1 MRAPVDTIAAPPFP
15 PDLEWVNVA
24 PLRMDKQIGRPVLV
38 EFWDFCRP
46 NSLRTLPYLKAW
58 HERYAGDGLRVIGIH
73 TGGFLPAREPEN
85 VIAATE
91 RLGIEYPVVIDERLE
106 LWDFY
111 GNEGW
116 PARYAGD
123 GLRVISVHTPGF
135 AASRDE
141 AAVRD
146 AVARLGI
153 QHPVCI
159 DSDGLV
165 WSLYD
170 NEGWPARYLFNRSGR
185 LHEFHFG
192 EGAYAETEVA
202 IQELLGVER
211 EPLRALRPEDEPS
224 ARIVVPSA
232 DVAGPY
238 SGPYVAGTVWAIL
251 AGRGEVRANGRT
263 IAVEHPGAY
272 ELVSHPLSTEGVL
285 DLAVGPGV
293 ECLGVCFSPGL
304 APPGA

>member
-15 PDLEWVNVA
+15 PGLPWINVA

-46 NSLRTLPYLKAW
+46 SSLRTLPYLKAW
-58 HERYAGDGLRVIGIH
+58 HERYA
-73 TGGFLPAREPEN
+73 A
-85 VIAATE
+85 
-91 RLGIEYPVVIDERLE
+91 
-106 LWDFY
+106 
-111 GNEGW
+111 
-116 PARYAGD
+116 D

-135 AASRDE
+135 PASRDE
-141 AAVRD
+141 AGVHA

-153 QHPVCI
+153 EHPVVV
-159 DSDGLV
+159 DGDALV
-165 WSLYD
+165 WTLYD
-170 NEGWPARYLFNRSGR
+170 NEGWPSRYLFNQSGR

-192 EGAYAETEVA
+192 EGAYEDTELA

-211 EPLRALRPEDEPS
+211 EPLRPLHPEDEPS
-224 ARIVVPSA
+224 ARIVVPTP

-238 SGPYVAGTVWAIL
+238 SGPYVAGTVWAVL
-251 AGRGEVRANGRT
+251 DGRGTVTVNGRA

-272 ELVSHPLSTEGVL
+272 VVAAHPVSAEGVL
-285 DLAVGPGV
+285 DLHVGLGV

>member
-15 PDLEWVNVA
+15 AGLPWVNVA

-46 NSLRTLPYLKAW
+46 NSLRTLPYVKAW
-58 HERYAGDGLRVIGIH
+58 HERYA
-73 TGGFLPAREPEN
+73 A
-85 VIAATE
+85 
-91 RLGIEYPVVIDERLE
+91 
-106 LWDFY
+106 
-111 GNEGW
+111 
-116 PARYAGD
+116 D

-135 AASRDE
+135 EASRDE
-141 AAVRD
+141 AAVRA

-153 QHPVCI
+153 EHPVAI
-159 DSDGLV
+159 DSEGLV
-165 WSLYD
+165 WTLYD
-170 NEGWPARYLFNRSGR
+170 NEGWPARYLFDGRSR
-185 LHEFHFG
+185 LYEFHFG
-192 EGAYAETEVA
+192 EGAYAETELA

-211 EPLRALRPEDEPS
+211 EPVGALRPADDPD
-224 ARIVVPSA
+224 ARIVVPTP

-238 SGPYVAGTVWAIL
+238 AGPYVAGTVWAVL
-251 AGRGEVRANGRT
+251 DGRGAVTANGRT

-272 ELVSHPLSTEGVL
+272 VLADHPVSTEGVL
-285 DLAVGPGV
+285 DLAVGDGV

>member
-15 PDLEWVNVA
+15 PDLEWLNVA

-58 HERYAGDGLRVIGIH
+58 HERYAGDGLRVI
-73 TGGFLPAREPEN
+73 
-85 VIAATE
+85 
-91 RLGIEYPVVIDERLE
+91 
-106 LWDFY
+106 
-111 GNEGW
+111 
-116 PARYAGD
+116 
-123 GLRVISVHTPGF
+123 SVHTPGF
-135 AASRDE
+135 AVSRDE

-153 QHPVCI
+153 RHPVCI

-170 NEGWPARYLFNRSGR
+170 NEGWPARYLFNQSGR

-224 ARIVVPSA
+224 ARIVVPSP

-238 SGPYVAGTVWAIL
+238 RGPYVAGTVWAIL